1 MKLDCYIELRLYL
14 IFKKMK
20 DIIKRVVIGVI
31 SGALLGYLTFLF
43 VSNITIVQTWYI
55 QFQTLYF
62 LILVV
67 VCLILF
73 IFFAV
78 YPVHFRMTKG
88 TLFVLGLALI
98 IIGQTVL
105 LNDIVNKVY
114 IGDIFSL
121 LGVVLTLLAWTNV
134 LITDKV
140 KKVKAG
146 KKVEIIEV

>member
-1 MKLDCYIELRLYL
+1 
-14 IFKKMK
+14 MK

-31 SGALLGYLTFLF
+31 SGALLGYLAYLF
-43 VSNITIVQTWYI
+43 VSNITIVQTGYT
-55 QFQTLYF
+55 QFNTLYF
-62 LILVV
+62 LILIV

-88 TLFVLGLALI
+88 TLFVFGLALI

-105 LNDIVNKVY
+105 LNNLTTKVY
-114 IGDIFSL
+114 VGDIFSL
-121 LGVVLTLLAWTNV
+121 LGVVLTLLARTNV

-140 KKVKAG
+140 KKVKAD

>member
-1 MKLDCYIELRLYL
+1 
-14 IFKKMK
+14 MK

-43 VSNITIVQTWYI
+43 MSNITIVQTGYT
-55 QFQTLYF
+55 QFATLYF

-67 VCLILF
+67 VCLVLF

-98 IIGQTVL
+98 II
-105 LNDIVNKVY
+105 
-114 IGDIFSL
+114 
-121 LGVVLTLLAWTNV
+121 
-134 LITDKV
+134 
-140 KKVKAG
+140 
-146 KKVEIIEV
+146 

>member
-1 MKLDCYIELRLYL
+1 
-14 IFKKMK
+14 MK

-31 SGALLGYLTFLF
+31 SGALLGYLAYLF
-43 VSNITIVQTWYI
+43 VSNITIVQTGYT
-55 QFQTLYF
+55 QFNTLYF

-88 TLFVLGLALI
+88 TLFVFGLALI

-105 LNDIVNKVY
+105 LNNLTTKVY
-114 IGDIFSL
+114 VGDLFSL
-121 LGVVLTLLAWTNV
+121 IGVVLTLLARTNV

-140 KKVKAG
+140 KKMKAD

>member
-1 MKLDCYIELRLYL
+1 
-14 IFKKMK
+14 MK

-31 SGALLGYLTFLF
+31 SGALLGYLAFLF
-43 VSNITIVQTWYI
+43 VSKITIVQTGYT
-55 QFQTLYF
+55 QFATLYF

-67 VCLILF
+67 VCLVLF

-88 TLFVLGLALI
+88 TLFVFGLALI

-105 LNDIVNKVY
+105 LNDVATKVY
-114 IGDIFSL
+114 VGDIFSL
-121 LGVVLTLLAWTNV
+121 LGVVLTLLARTNV

-140 KKVKAG
+140 KKVKAD